1 MGSARTFT
9 ETAGIL
15 GNALDNNCWEH
26 TFCRTVHEP
35 VFLPSQKHDEGAQD
49 LVEHGDVDVVGAELG
64 VPAHHGDELRPG
76 EDDGDGCRVPLG
88 AHVAAV
94 AAGEQQETG
103 QADQADLKE
112 VLEAEE
118 VSGRGD

>member
-1 MGSARTFT
+1 MLLIIIVGHIHFT
-9 ETAGIL
+9 VQFMNL
-15 GNALDNNCWEH
+15 LRNH
-26 TFCRTVHEP
+26 KFS
-35 VFLPSQKHDEGAQD
+35 PSQKHDEGAQD

-64 VPAHHGDELRPG
+64 VPAHHGDELGPG

-103 QADQADLKE
+103 QADQANLKE